1 MSSSLANTFNVFVA
15 WIFVQRGK
23 VGLFMSATLSTV
35 VSQIGDSEAGL
46 GSGLNT
52 KRFLL
57 RLFPETD

>member
-35 VSQIGDSEAGL
+35 VSQIGDSGAGL
-46 GSGLNT
+46 GSGLNAE
-52 KRFLL
+52 RFLL
-57 RLFPETD
+57 